1 MKLHKIFHTQKLP
14 ITLEEAWQYFTNPD
28 NLEVLTLKDMGLIND
43 KDMPSSLVYPDNSL
57 YQGKLIT
64 HSVKVLPF
72 YRMNWVSEIT
82 AFETNKY
89 FVDQQR
95 FGPYQF
101 WHHTHIFREIDKGVE
116 VVDFIR
122 YVLPLGVLGRLAHPL
137 LVKPK
142 LDQVFTFRQNTLEEI
157 FGKYKKIE

>member
-1 MKLHKIFHTQKLP
+1 MNLYKIFHTQKLP
-14 ITLEEAWQYFTNPD
+14 VTLEQAWSYFTNPD
-28 NLEVLTLKDMGLIND
+28 NLEVLTPKDMGLVNR
-43 KDMPSSLVYPDNSL
+43 KDTPNSLVYSDNSL
-57 YQGKLIT
+57 YQGKLIE

-82 AFETNKY
+82 AIEPKKY

-95 FGPYQF
+95 SGPYQF
-101 WHHTHIFREIDKGVE
+101 WHHTHIFREIDRGVE

-122 YVLPLGVLGRLAHPL
+122 YALPLGVLGKLAHPL

-142 LDQVFTFRQNTLEEI
+142 LDQVFTFRQHKLEQI
-157 FGKYKKIE
+157 FGKY